1 MRTASRRLPPPVPQP
16 APHRVPC
23 LRPSAASVRLQP
35 ASELGHLPRHGHD
48 RHVSGALLPA
58 HRLRPDPQMQIYSCT
73 RSPRHAACAQS
84 DRSPPPASR
93 LTPPHTVCPAY
104 DPRQE
109 AKAFNQPLSWDTSR
123 VTDMKR
129 MFYVRCCPRPARQS
143 LVTPTLA
150 RCVHRD
156 LALRIH
162 PRDAARTSLL
172 TPRTPSLRLVRAQPP
187 CRPPTSCSSAARGR
201 APPPSSPLAM
211 AQAVLGQDGPWVPV
225 TEALIEVCVR
235 TGQSP
240 WRLPIPQPAICAWRP
255 HLHRSERGATK
266 QTSSGCGCA

>member
-109 AKAFNQPLSWDTSR
+109 AKAFNQPLSWDTSG
-123 VTDMKR
+123 VTN
-129 MFYVRCCPRPARQS
+129 MFEMFRVRCSPRALCPPKSAVAGLSNSLSPARE
-143 LVTPTLA
+143 LRA
-150 RCVHRD
+150 RHARSPPPASR
-156 LALRIH
+156 L
-162 PRDAARTSLL
+162 AARPTPCALLATLDSTRRPSTS
-172 TPRTPSLRLVRAQPP
+172 P
-187 CRPPTSCSSAARGR
+187 
-201 APPPSSPLAM
+201 
-211 AQAVLGQDGPWVPV
+211 
-225 TEALIEVCVR
+225 
-235 TGQSP
+235 
-240 WRLPIPQPAICAWRP
+240 
-255 HLHRSERGATK
+255 
-266 QTSSGCGCA
+266 